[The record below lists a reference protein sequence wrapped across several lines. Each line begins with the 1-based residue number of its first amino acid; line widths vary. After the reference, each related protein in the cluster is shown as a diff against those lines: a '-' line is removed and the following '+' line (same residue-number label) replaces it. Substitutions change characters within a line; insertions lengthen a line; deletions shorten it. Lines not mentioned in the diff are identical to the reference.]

1 MARAGSHT
9 SDFWGLVSCDMSRYR
24 MGISAGRYWK
34 DKGAPP
40 LGRYFSRTCVAGCG
54 APLGRC
60 LSREPQRNCHGS
72 VGFPVL
78 VCSSWLHI
86 LVLYLRKAEGCCYL
100 VTVVTL
106 QSFRKKIPSNGKG
119 PGEHITKRLELL
131 FLGTGGADTT
141 PRIGCKCRVCQ
152 EARRKGGRFARNGPS
167 LFLLGPSL
175 LFDTPED
182 IAKSLEREQIH
193 RVRRLLYT
201 HWHPDHTM
209 GRRVL
214 EQLNMS
220 ILNLKGRKM
229 TDIWLPTWVR
239 EDFRRRL
246 GLDEHLQFFERMG
259 IAKIHE
265 ITAGET
271 LVVDGVSLRAYRMAQ
286 PGLTAFLV
294 KAGKKRVVLAVDDTK
309 GWVPSDQMVEP
320 DLLVMEAG
328 WFELDPRGHV
338 LVPENHWVRRSE
350 ASFDETLK
358 LIKRIKPRQTVLTH
372 IEEMN
377 ARSYTDYL
385 KLERKYEDLR
395 IQFAYDGLRL
405 KV

>member
-1 MARAGSHT
+1 M
-9 SDFWGLVSCDMSRYR
+9 
-24 MGISAGRYWK
+24 
-34 DKGAPP
+34 
-40 LGRYFSRTCVAGCG
+40 
-54 APLGRC
+54 
-60 LSREPQRNCHGS
+60 
-72 VGFPVL
+72 
-78 VCSSWLHI
+78 
-86 LVLYLRKAEGCCYL
+86 
-100 VTVVTL
+100 
-106 QSFRKKIPSNGKG
+106 
-119 PGEHITKRLELL
+119 
-131 FLGTGGADTT
+131 
-141 PRIGCKCRVCQ
+141 
-152 EARRKGGRFARNGPS
+152 
-167 LFLLGPSL
+167 
-175 LFDTPED
+175 
-182 IAKSLEREQIH
+182 
-193 RVRRLLYT
+193 
-201 HWHPDHTM
+201 
-209 GRRVL
+209 
-214 EQLNMS
+214 NMS

-271 LVVDGVSLRAYRMAQ
+271 LVVDGISLRAYRMAQ

>member
-1 MARAGSHT
+1 
-9 SDFWGLVSCDMSRYR
+9 
-24 MGISAGRYWK
+24 
-34 DKGAPP
+34 
-40 LGRYFSRTCVAGCG
+40 
-54 APLGRC
+54 
-60 LSREPQRNCHGS
+60 
-72 VGFPVL
+72 
-78 VCSSWLHI
+78 
-86 LVLYLRKAEGCCYL
+86 
-100 VTVVTL
+100 
-106 QSFRKKIPSNGKG
+106 
-119 PGEHITKRLELL
+119 
-131 FLGTGGADTT
+131 
-141 PRIGCKCRVCQ
+141 
-152 EARRKGGRFARNGPS
+152 
-167 LFLLGPSL
+167 
-175 LFDTPED
+175 
-182 IAKSLEREQIH
+182 
-193 RVRRLLYT
+193 
-201 HWHPDHTM
+201 
-209 GRRVL
+209 
-214 EQLNMS
+214 
-220 ILNLKGRKM
+220 
-229 TDIWLPTWVR
+229 
-239 EDFRRRL
+239 
-246 GLDEHLQFFERMG
+246 LDEHLQFFERMG